1 MTNVE
6 IKYQIC
12 VRLRDE
18 KIYGYALERTI
29 INFKIFYKMFYVIND
44 VITDGLFCAN
54 FPVGPKKTKQKTHF
68 LGKT

>member
-18 KIYGYALERTI
+18 KIYGYAQERTL
-29 INFKIFYKMFYVIND
+29 INLKKI
-44 VITDGLFCAN
+44 
-54 FPVGPKKTKQKTHF
+54 TKFSLLETIKIKNET
-68 LGKT
+68 LRIKLKAY

>member
-29 INFKIFYKMFYVIND
+29 INFKIFYKIFYAWNYQ
-44 VITDGLFCAN
+44 N
-54 FPVGPKKTKQKTHF
+54 KKWNIKT
-68 LGKT
+68 